1 MSNFVKKLEEYG
13 DLEVSIIRGTKINKV
28 LKAMIKLD
36 SIPKDEE
43 FHFRDRSL
51 DLLNK
56 WNKLLGTEVTE
67 KPVANGV
74 HHEEG
79 KEESKEDTKGD
90 TKEDNGEDKNEK
102 DDKTEEELREKAE
115 EKMEIAEE
123 ETTTAEADD
132 AAVA

>member
-1 MSNFVKKLEEYG
+1 MPAMSNFVKKLEEYG

-43 FHFRDRSL
+43 HHFRDRSL

-79 KEESKEDTKGD
+79 KEEKDE
-90 TKEDNGEDKNEK
+90 TKEKDESKGEEEEK
-102 DDKTEEELREKAE
+102 KETTEEKTET
-115 EKMEIAEE
+115 ID
-123 ETTTAEADD
+123 TAA
-132 AAVA
+132 